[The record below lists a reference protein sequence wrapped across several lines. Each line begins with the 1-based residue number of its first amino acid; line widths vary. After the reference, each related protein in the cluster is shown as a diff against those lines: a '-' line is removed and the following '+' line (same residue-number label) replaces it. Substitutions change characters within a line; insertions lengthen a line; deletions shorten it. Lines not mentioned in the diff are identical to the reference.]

1 MKKLINKNNKV
12 KNAKR
17 IAHVY
22 QPGDQVLLRQGT
34 ENKYETP
41 YQGPYCILQVNDN
54 GPVRLNMGAAEDTI
68 NIQRLTPYIEPDNL
82 HHGGKCSMPRRS
94 SRNARPPIGSQL

>member
-1 MKKLINKNNKV
+1 MKKLIDENNKAENV
-12 KNAKR
+12 KC
-17 IAHVY
+17 IEHVY

-54 GPVRLNMGAAEDTI
+54 GTVRLNMGAVKDTI
-68 NIQRLTPYIEPDNL
+68 NIQRLTTYIEPDNL

-94 SRNARPPIGSQL
+94 SRNARLPIGS